1 MTDVRYERSGRV
13 GVITLERPH
22 ALNAISGGLAQELAA
37 TTERAARDDG
47 AWVVVLRA
55 AGDKAF
61 CVGADLKER
70 ASFTTDDY
78 FENRKDMRA
87 MFAALRALPQ
97 PSIAAVFGF
106 ALGGGFEIALS
117 CDLIVA
123 AEGTQLGLPEARVGL
138 LPAGGGTQLLS
149 RRIGLSRAKEII
161 FTARR
166 VTAEE
171 AVELGAVTKVVAREE
186 LDAQALALADEICKA
201 SPVATRAAK
210 RALDAS
216 TGLPVEDGMEAED
229 DAWKTVI
236 GSEDRA
242 EGIAAFNEKRSPA
255 WRNR

>member
-1 MTDVRYERSGRV
+1 M
-13 GVITLERPH
+13 
-22 ALNAISGGLAQELAA
+22 
-37 TTERAARDDG
+37 
-47 AWVVVLRA
+47 
-55 AGDKAF
+55 
-61 CVGADLKER
+61 
-70 ASFTTDDY
+70 
-78 FENRKDMRA
+78 
-87 MFAALRALPQ
+87 
-97 PSIAAVFGF
+97 
-106 ALGGGFEIALS
+106 
-117 CDLIVA
+117 
-123 AEGTQLGLPEARVGL
+123 
-138 LPAGGGTQLLS
+138 LS

-216 TGLPVEDGMEAED
+216 TGLPVEDGMEAEN

-236 GSEDRA
+236 GSEDRV